1 MPHPIIKAKIDE
13 FEEKF
18 TKSIPNKNGTIR
30 NPFLMFDCD
39 GGIVNMPYSILKS
52 FFSTTLDAAFKAGM
66 ESMYQAGGKACKKVY
81 QNHKE
86 DHLCRFNDGEQN
98 CNCYLSGINEVIVA
112 LEALK

>member
-1 MPHPIIKAKIDE
+1 MYNKEEVMKAFDE
-13 FEEKF
+13 RYSDSEVDGHLM
-18 TKSIPNKNGTIR
+18 KSALRENHR
-30 NPFLMFDCD
+30 QFL
-39 GGIVNMPYSILKS
+39 
-52 FFSTTLDAAFKAGM
+52 STALDAAYKAGR

>member
-1 MPHPIIKAKIDE
+1 MYNKDEVMKALARRESKMYHYYETVFNHDFEGGYDMSNDDEII
-13 FEEKF
+13 
-18 TKSIPNKNGTIR
+18 S
-30 NPFLMFDCD
+30 L
-39 GGIVNMPYSILKS
+39 V
-52 FFSTTLDAAFKAGM
+52 DAAYKAGR
-66 ESMYQAGGKACKKVY
+66 ESMYLAGGKACKKVC